1 MMINSQK
8 TEHYFDVLFTY
19 VRLLVDIPKID
30 QDICREYFKP
40 IVVKK
45 DTLLETAGTVHGYHN
60 FIVKGFMRIFHHDQN
75 DVEITTNINDGPRF
89 FTSYNHFVHRTISNE
104 NLHCITDCEL
114 LRIKRDDVDITS
126 KLGITQ
132 DDYSMKVLQ
141 YHLERNKQRTID
153 LTTLTAEE
161 RYLKL
166 MKNSPSILKNVPLK
180 YIAAYLGI
188 NPGSLSRIRA
198 QIG

>member
-1 MMINSQK
+1 MIDSQK

-45 DTLLETAGTVHGYHN
+45 DTLLEKAGTVHGYHN
-60 FIVKGFMRIFHHDQN
+60 FIVKGYMRIFHHDQN
-75 DVEITTNINDGPRF
+75 DEEITTNINDGPRF
-89 FTSYNHFVHRTISNE
+89 FTSYNHFVHKTVSNE

-114 LRIKRDDVDITS
+114 LRIKRDDVDITA

-132 DDYSMKVLQ
+132 NDYSMKVLQ

-161 RYLKL
+161 RYLKF
-166 MKNSPSILKNVPLK
+166 MKNSPTILKNVPLK
-180 YIAAYLGI
+180 YIASYLGM

-198 QIG
+198 QLG